1 MKNPSEKKVEER
13 LKELLGTQ
21 SPAVLLQ
28 INEASKNNQ
37 LSLTEENIFRYIL
50 IKFAL
55 SRFCAL
61 HFVTENWTRA
71 AHPSPFPPCGN
82 RE

>member
-13 LKELLGTQ
+13 SNLELVGTH

-28 INEASKNNQ
+28 INEASQNNQ
-37 LSLTEENIFRYIL
+37 LSFKEENIFRYIL
-50 IKFAL
+50 SKFAL
-55 SRFCAL
+55 SQ
-61 HFVTENWTRA
+61 FVTENCAQA
-71 AHPSPFPPCGN
+71 AHTFPSLPCGN